1 MLLKGL
7 VHALFFR
14 FVNVPANY
22 ELSSAFTTSICAD
35 KRRHMFCGFPLMNIS
50 GQVRGVIKLQ
60 LMGVFTYS
68 TPLEVGNQVFVRF

>member
-1 MLLKGL
+1 
-7 VHALFFR
+7 
-14 FVNVPANY
+14 
-22 ELSSAFTTSICAD
+22 
-35 KRRHMFCGFPLMNIS
+35 MFCGFPLMNIS